1 MSEEKTMQEEAQD
14 EMMELALENLD
25 KLIPEEWRDRINN
38 VILPKLLYFT
48 KMMVKKSIKQSADL
62 VGKDKFV
69 ILCNMPVQLKDEV
82 VLVPHYFKI
91 DKSQL
96 KNELVLKDGE
106 DPETQISY
114 LDIYAKIDS
123 YTDIKQIIADAKNG
137 NLLRDVVSGKDYPKV
152 QDSEQKQID
161 TSANNDSNGTN

>member
-1 MSEEKTMQEEAQD
+1 MSEEKTMQEEAND
-14 EMMELALENLD
+14 EMMELAMENLD

-38 VILPKLLYFT
+38 IILPKLLYFV
-48 KMMVKKSIKQSADL
+48 KMAVKKSIKQSADL
-62 VGKDKFV
+62 VGKDKFAIV
-69 ILCNMPVQLKDEV
+69 CNMPVQLKDEV

-96 KNELVLKDGE
+96 KNEVELKDGE
-106 DPETQISY
+106 EPEVMISY

-137 NLLRDVVSGKDYPKV
+137 NLLRDIVRGKDYPENKIE
-152 QDSEQKQID
+152 QQKQID
-161 TSANNDSNGTN
+161 KPDHEQNQ

>member
-1 MSEEKTMQEEAQD
+1 MSEEKTMQEEAND
-14 EMMELALENLD
+14 EMMELAMENLD

-38 VILPKLLYFT
+38 IILPKLLYFV
-48 KMMVKKSIKQSADL
+48 KMAVKKSIKQSADL
-62 VGKDKFV
+62 VGKDKFAIV
-69 ILCNMPVQLKDEV
+69 CNMPVQLKDEV

-96 KNELVLKDGE
+96 KNELELKDGE
-106 DPETQISY
+106 EPEVMISY

-137 NLLRDVVSGKDYPKV
+137 NLLRDIVRGKDYPENKIE
-152 QDSEQKQID
+152 QQKQID
-161 TSANNDSNGTN
+161 KPDHE